1 MVRPSTDIALSQD
14 RKRCNTQSGKITFP
28 RVGKNEETQVWYLFG
43 KPIVGFLAWE
53 SIDSHIISQGWV
65 GESFPCVKGSDIK
78 RTSRRTML
86 LKGSD
91 IKRTSRRTALLK
103 GRNTRTIQLPLRHL
117 KGIDIESQGK
127 LSPTQPWEI
136 IWESIDSHAKNP
148 TMGLPNK
155 YHTWVSSFFPT
166 LGKVIFPDWV
176 LHRFRS
182 WDNAISVLGLT
193 MESEEDFQQRIH
205 PWVSRTNS
213 AWFLTRF

>member
-1 MVRPSTDIALSQD
+1 MNTYNEGKMGMVCLAL
-14 RKRCNTQSGKITFP
+14 
-28 RVGKNEETQVWYLFG
+28 
-43 KPIVGFLAWE
+43 
-53 SIDSHIISQGWV
+53 
-65 GESFPCVKGSDIK
+65 
-78 RTSRRTML
+78 
-86 LKGSD
+86 
-91 IKRTSRRTALLK
+91 
-103 GRNTRTIQLPLRHL
+103 
-117 KGIDIESQGK
+117 SQGK